1 MTYERL
7 KKIIQNGK
15 YNRDAIMNQLD
26 VFLMNNRITTEQY
39 QELVEHFDSD
49 PQIPQVRIF
58 MNDVSVC
65 LYCYNDKVFIT
76 QKPLKSKL
84 P

>member
-39 QELVEHFDSD
+39 QELVG
-49 PQIPQVRIF
+49 
-58 MNDVSVC
+58 M
-65 LYCYNDKVFIT
+65 LG
-76 QKPLKSKL
+76 
-84 P
+84 

>member
-15 YNRDAIMNQLD
+15 YNREAIMNQLD

-39 QELVEHFDSD
+39 QELVG
-49 PQIPQVRIF
+49 
-58 MNDVSVC
+58 M
-65 LYCYNDKVFIT
+65 LG
-76 QKPLKSKL
+76 
-84 P
+84 

>member
-39 QELVEHFDSD
+39 QELVGM
-49 PQIPQVRIF
+49 IG
-58 MNDVSVC
+58 
-65 LYCYNDKVFIT
+65 
-76 QKPLKSKL
+76 
-84 P
+84 